1 MNQRHHLK
9 TFSLRAALMLLVML
23 LTATTAWGQQPPLY
37 LTLNPNYEG
46 AGSDVIPV
54 NFDYTSGK
62 YQYSLTNFNPAK
74 HPQFIRDGHYI
85 VGWPT

>member
-1 MNQRHHLK
+1 
-9 TFSLRAALMLLVML
+9 MLLVML

-62 YQYSLTNFNPAK
+62 YQYSLTNFNPTAK
-74 HPQFIRDGHYI
+74 GGFFMHRKFGISLNLHYL
-85 VGWPT
+85 